1 MDLFNICIQ
10 LHFITQWISFA
21 CLQLTFSAS
30 MTLALPVKGL
40 EKSDV
45 SVGVGLDS
53 ASRCGSQ
60 TASPELS
67 LQNLPD

>member
-10 LHFITQWISFA
+10 LHFITQWIFA
-21 CLQLTFSAS
+21 CLQLTFSDS
-30 MTLALPVKGL
+30 MALALPGKGL

-53 ASRCGSQ
+53 ASRCDSPA
-60 TASPELS
+60 ASPKLS